1 MMRKK
6 KDTSVPR
13 YVKSLQV
20 GPFFD
25 GGGDSDVVT
34 AVDVV
39 AIKKII
45 PLLRGAVVV
54 FIGRYGG
61 GKGWSVV

>member
-6 KDTSVPR
+6 KDTSGPR

-25 GGGDSDVVT
+25 SCGDVAT

-54 FIGRYGG
+54 FIGRYGD
-61 GKGWSVV
+61 GKGRSVV